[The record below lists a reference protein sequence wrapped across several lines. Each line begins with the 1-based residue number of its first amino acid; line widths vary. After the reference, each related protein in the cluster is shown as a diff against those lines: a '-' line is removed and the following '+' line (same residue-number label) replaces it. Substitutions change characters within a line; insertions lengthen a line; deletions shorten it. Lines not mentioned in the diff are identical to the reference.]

1 MVAGPRLEALKDIDA
16 RARVWHEYAGGFVAQ
31 ARGVVSEPPI
41 IDWDEQSHAAIRKA
55 LERFL
60 DVRPDLER
68 LALAN

>member
-1 MVAGPRLEALKDIDA
+1 
-16 RARVWHEYAGGFVAQ
+16 
-31 ARGVVSEPPI
+31 VSEPPI